1 MVSLTILKEVQVVVN
16 IIPNLQ
22 KMSFVDH
29 DLQRFTELEM
39 KIYMAG
45 VGDIEYGPLCMV
57 AMEWERGLDKYGVLP
72 IGKKLECQSTVPPVT
87 ERDLARKKSTHKG

>member
-1 MVSLTILKEVQVVVN
+1 MVN

-45 VGDIEYGPLCMV
+45 VGDIEYGPLLMV
-57 AMEWERGLDKYGVLP
+57 AMEWERGLDKDGVIS
-72 IGKKLECQSTVPPVT
+72 IGK
-87 ERDLARKKSTHKG
+87 